1 MYDLIIVGSGPAGL
15 SAAIYAKRAMLD
27 TIVIEKA
34 VFSGG
39 QIVNTERVDNYLGLY
54 GKSGYDLA
62 VTFREHADKLGV
74 QFVNGCV
81 QKLDVAG
88 FVKEVELEDGTIY
101 QAKAV
106 ILATGAKH
114 KTLGVSGE
122 NQFRQAGV
130 SYCATCDGAFY
141 KNQDVCCVGGG
152 NIALEDAMY
161 LARQCKKVYLIHR
174 RDSFRGEKILQE
186 EVRRTANIEF
196 LPFSEVREI
205 IGDDRVRQVRVEN
218 NQTGEEKLL
227 SVSGV
232 FLAIGME
239 PETSFVPEEIACDKA
254 GYIMAGEDC
263 RTNVAG
269 VYAAGDVRT
278 KPLRQLVTAVSDG
291 AVAVHSAEHDLTK
304 SHVE

>member
-15 SAAIYAKRAMLD
+15 SAAIYAKRAMLN

-39 QIVNTERVDNYLGLY
+39 QIVNTEQVDNYLGLY

-62 VTFREHADKLGV
+62 IAFREHADKLGV

-81 QKLDVAG
+81 EKLRVQDG
-88 FVKEVELEDGTIY
+88 VKEVQLEDGTVY
-101 QAKAV
+101 QTKVV

-114 KTLGVSGE
+114 KMLGVPGE
-122 NQFRQAGV
+122 ETFRQAGV

-152 NIALEDAMY
+152 NIALEDALY
-161 LARQCKKVYLIHR
+161 LARQCRKVYLIHR
-174 RDSFRGEKILQE
+174 RDAFRGEKALQE
-186 EVRRTANIEF
+186 EVKRTANIEF
-196 LPFSEVREI
+196 LPFCEVREI
-205 IGDDRVRQVRVEN
+205 IGDDRVREVLVEN
-218 NQTGEEKLL
+218 NRTGEEKRL

-239 PETSFVPEEIACDKA
+239 PETSFVPEEVTRDKT
-254 GYIMAGEDC
+254 GYIIAGEDC
-263 RTNVAG
+263 RTNIAG

-291 AVAVHSAEHDLTK
+291 AVAVHAAEQDMT
-304 SHVE
+304 SGEQ

>member
-15 SAAIYAKRAMLD
+15 SAAIYAKRAMLN
-27 TIVIEKA
+27 TIVIEKS

-39 QIVNTERVDNYLGLY
+39 QIINTEQVDNYLGLY

-62 VTFREHADKLGV
+62 IAFREHADKLGV

-81 QKLDVAG
+81 EKLCTKGA
-88 FVKEVELEDGTIY
+88 VKEVELEDGTVY
-101 QAKAV
+101 QTKAV
-106 ILATGAKH
+106 IIATGAKH
-114 KTLGVSGE
+114 KQIGVPGE
-122 NQFRQAGV
+122 DTFWQAGV

-152 NIALEDAMY
+152 NIALEDALY
-161 LARQCKKVYLIHR
+161 LSRQCRKVYLIHR
-174 RDSFRGEKILQE
+174 RDAFRGEKALQE
-186 EVRRTANIEF
+186 EVKRTVNIEF
-196 LPFSEVREI
+196 LPFCEVREI
-205 IGDDRVRQVRVEN
+205 IGDDRVREVRVEN
-218 NQTGEEKLL
+218 NRTGEEKRL

-239 PETSFVPEEIACDKA
+239 PETSFVPEEIARDKA
-254 GYIMAGEDC
+254 GYIIAGEDC
-263 RTNVAG
+263 RTNTAG

-291 AVAVHSAEHDLTK
+291 AVAVHAAEQDLTSGEK
-304 SHVE
+304 